1 MDERYT
7 AVNFFKSSLATEDW
21 PGDAYHMY
29 RVTKRAF
36 RIFFSLLYGAR
47 LTLDQILGC
56 PASEY
61 DRDHRING
69 EAFTITLL
77 VCAYAE
83 LYGCLEWIGPRM
95 MVILQS
101 SPNFWEAVADKPREH
116 LMRTRRG
123 VERCFPPHGRPSK
136 HDWELGRHR
145 RDHGVRLSAAPGV
158 VRPTIQNAGYQV
170 S

>member
-56 PASEY
+56 PVSEY
-61 DRDHRING
+61 DRDHGING
-69 EAFTITLL
+69 EAFTITRL

-83 LYGCLEWIGPRM
+83 LYGCCR
-95 MVILQS
+95 
-101 SPNFWEAVADKPREH
+101 PREEACCKSEAYGRDDVWRVDGVPNVWRECTRLLVRCERKRDWVSLVISCDH
-116 LMRTRRG
+116 PAPRTY
-123 VERCFPPHGRPSK
+123 K
-136 HDWELGRHR
+136 LTHR
-145 RDHGVRLSAAPGV
+145 SVASTR
-158 VRPTIQNAGYQV
+158 
-170 S
+170 